1 MHVADRKRARA
12 AREQL
17 RYLVN
22 KLESFGFRR
31 PERKFLYQMVFG
43 ILKVESLVLMAI
55 ARGLGERIPIKKT
68 EDRLRRNLG
77 RKGLA
82 DRLMAVLPVLAR
94 PRLDGEAALVVDL
107 TDIQK
112 PYGEKME
119 GRKRV
124 WDGSA
129 HKVGDGYWVTT
140 VIGVNSSG
148 VGDREVVPLYGELYS
163 LGYGPEVED
172 SENKR
177 IRKAVEC
184 VASGVGKRHL
194 WVFDRGFDRMDG
206 MIRPLVEGRY
216 RFLIR
221 QMGNR
226 MVEVEG
232 KRQTVKDA
240 AKGIKVFREVE
251 AKRVHNGESRTVRFR
266 VGARRVWV
274 PRAAA
279 WLWLVAFRNA
289 EGGESWYLGR
299 LEKHRGVGWE
309 ELTTE
314 EAADRAFEAYG
325 KRWAVEEFHRHVKDT
340 YQWEGLRVR
349 TYERLRNLTAV
360 FWLAMFFL
368 YTDWEGVKGRLL
380 LDYAQKVTPNGR
392 FKELQGFIYYKLS
405 IVFAFL
411 FSGLVCPL
419 NELARYKWVLRP
431 RGPQLV
437 LPLLLE

>member
-1 MHVADRKRARA
+1 
-12 AREQL
+12 
-17 RYLVN
+17 
-22 KLESFGFRR
+22 
-31 PERKFLYQMVFG
+31 
-43 ILKVESLVLMAI
+43 
-55 ARGLGERIPIKKT
+55 
-68 EDRLRRNLG
+68 
-77 RKGLA
+77 
-82 DRLMAVLPVLAR
+82 
-94 PRLDGEAALVVDL
+94 
-107 TDIQK
+107 
-112 PYGEKME
+112 
-119 GRKRV
+119 
-124 WDGSA
+124 
-129 HKVGDGYWVTT
+129 
-140 VIGVNSSG
+140 
-148 VGDREVVPLYGELYS
+148 
-163 LGYGPEVED
+163 
-172 SENKR
+172 
-177 IRKAVEC
+177 
-184 VASGVGKRHL
+184 
-194 WVFDRGFDRMDG
+194 
-206 MIRPLVEGRY
+206 
-216 RFLIR
+216 
-221 QMGNR
+221 

-309 ELTTE
+309 ELTAE